1 MSAAEAEVDAG
12 LLILGP
18 GILIVI
24 VVIVLLYVWMGRSG
38 RNGS

>member
-1 MSAAEAEVDAG
+1 MDAG
-12 LLILGP
+12 LLVVGP

-24 VVIVLLYVWMGRSG
+24 VVVVLYMWMGRSG

>member
-1 MSAAEAEVDAG
+1 MDAS
-12 LLILGP
+12 LLIIGP

-24 VVIVLLYVWMGRSG
+24 VVIVLYMWMGRSG

>member
-1 MSAAEAEVDAG
+1 MDAG
-12 LLILGP
+12 LLIVGP

-24 VVIVLLYVWMGRSG
+24 VVVVLYMWMGRSG

>member
-1 MSAAEAEVDAG
+1 MDAG
-12 LLILGP
+12 LLIIGP

-24 VVIVLLYVWMGRSG
+24 GVIVLYAWMGRSG

>member
-1 MSAAEAEVDAG
+1 MDAG

-24 VVIVLLYVWMGRSG
+24 GIIVVYMWMGRSG

>member
-1 MSAAEAEVDAG
+1 VDAG

-24 VVIVLLYVWMGRSG
+24 VVIVLYMWMGRSG
-38 RNGS
+38 RSGS